1 MNVCDIL
8 SCFDISDNL
17 YTHLNH
23 EKARIIIEMKAKE
36 QRFFI
41 AQFLRGYNIIGEIA
55 DYGLKSRRN
64 EGKYEHN
71 RRNAPCDQNIPQ
83 ENQKRE
89 RNLQKQ

>member
-1 MNVCDIL
+1 MGDSFRVNVCDIL

-41 AQFLRGYNIIGEIA
+41 AQFLRGV
-55 DYGLKSRRN
+55 
-64 EGKYEHN
+64 
-71 RRNAPCDQNIPQ
+71 
-83 ENQKRE
+83 
-89 RNLQKQ
+89 

>member
-41 AQFLRGYNIIGEIA
+41 AQFLRGGV
-55 DYGLKSRRN
+55 
-64 EGKYEHN
+64 
-71 RRNAPCDQNIPQ
+71 
-83 ENQKRE
+83 
-89 RNLQKQ
+89 

>member
-41 AQFLRGYNIIGEIA
+41 AQFLRGGGYNIIGEIA

-71 RRNAPCDQNIPQ
+71 HRNEPRDKSIPQ
-83 ENQKRE
+83 EN
-89 RNLQKQ
+89 

>member
-23 EKARIIIEMKAKE
+23 EKARMIIEMKAKE

-41 AQFLRGYNIIGEIA
+41 AQFLRGGV
-55 DYGLKSRRN
+55 
-64 EGKYEHN
+64 
-71 RRNAPCDQNIPQ
+71 
-83 ENQKRE
+83 
-89 RNLQKQ
+89 

>member
-1 MNVCDIL
+1 MVENQV
-8 SCFDISDNL
+8 FGR
-17 YTHLNH
+17 
-23 EKARIIIEMKAKE
+23 AG
-36 QRFFI
+36 
-41 AQFLRGYNIIGEIA
+41 GYNIIGEIA

-71 RRNAPCDQNIPQ
+71 HRNEPRDKSIPQ